1 MDLHRFMSPLKKT
14 MSTSSNSCLKMA
26 PISRSLYRYTNIVF
40 LTCLHVFSYRRLAAS
55 SGKRNVTIWRP
66 SVCPSAR
73 LSCQHTHRDSP
84 VSSMRRG
91 QRTFR
96 PYNKEDRRNLFSN
109 ITKFNNTAVDS
120 AMSIDHS
127 LNLEVYLHGLLVEY
141 TLHFCTVYYK
151 SSLYVDWHSYI

>member
-1 MDLHRFMSPLKKT
+1 

-26 PISRSLYRYTNIVF
+26 PISRCLYRYTDIVF
-40 LTCLHVFSYRRLAAS
+40 LTCLHVFSTLAAS
-55 SGKRNVTIWRP
+55 SGKRNVTVWRP
-66 SVCPSAR
+66 SVYPSAS

-96 PYNKEDRRNLFSN
+96 PHNKEDRRNLFSN

-120 AMSIDHS
+120 TMSIDHS
-127 LNLEVYLHGLLVEY
+127 LNVEVYLYGLLVEY

-151 SSLYVDWHSYI
+151 SSLYVD